1 MAEKIFLSGLE
12 YLTLLTIIRLEGTG
26 YGVSIHLELTQLTG
40 KNLAYGA
47 VYKVL
52 KNLSVKGLIS
62 PEKGEPTGE
71 RGGRAKTFYTITD
84 SGQNTLK
91 EFESSIDRIKNGTKT
106 WNTGERNDE
115 ERRKQQQSSN

>member
-52 KNLSVKGLIS
+52 KNLSGKGLIV
-62 PEKGEPTGE
+62 PEKGEPTDE
-71 RGGRAKTFYTITD
+71 RGGRAKTFYQITKT
-84 SGQNTLK
+84 GQNTLK
-91 EFESSIDRIKNGTKT
+91 EFETNIDRIKHGKKT
-106 WNTGERNDE
+106 WNTGEQRDE
-115 ERRKQQQSSN
+115 ERRKHQRRSN